1 MCPWSRLVVLC
12 FRALKLKANPSGVTA
27 RRTGADVTHR
37 AFEAAQDHRT
47 CDLARGIVAV
57 ARSHAVSSGDL

>member
-1 MCPWSRLVVLC
+1 MCPWSRLVVC
-12 FRALKLKANPSGVTA
+12 VFRVEEIEGDLLGVTA

-37 AFEAAQDHRT
+37 AFEAAQNHRA
-47 CDLARGIVAV
+47 CDLARRIAAV

>member
-1 MCPWSRLVVLC
+1 VPVVTIGR
-12 FRALKLKANPSGVTA
+12 FVFSGVEIEGEGPTGVTA

-47 CDLARGIVAV
+47 CDLARRIVAV